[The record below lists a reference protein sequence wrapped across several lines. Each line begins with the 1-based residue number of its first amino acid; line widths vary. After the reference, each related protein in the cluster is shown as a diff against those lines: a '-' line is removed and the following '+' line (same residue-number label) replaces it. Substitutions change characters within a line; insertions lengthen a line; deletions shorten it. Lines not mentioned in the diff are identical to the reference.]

1 MKEMSRVGQGVPEFV
16 LASASPRRLEL
27 LQAIGVR
34 PAVQAAAMDERPLD
48 GESPAQLVERLA
60 AAKATIVYEDGI
72 AGPADTGQDVVVLG
86 ADTVIDLD
94 GRILAKAEDRPDAVR
109 MLRALAG
116 RDHEVITGMALIGR
130 VGGHAIEASTVER
143 TSVTMRPLTDG
154 DIDWYLGTGEFI
166 GKAGSY
172 AIQGLGGLFV
182 ERIDGSYSNVVG
194 LSVAGLD
201 RLFAGVGLNLRELVA
216 S

>member
-34 PAVQAAAMDERPLD
+34 PVVQAAAMDERPLD

-60 AAKATIVYEDGI
+60 VAKATIVFEDGV
-72 AGPADTGQDVVVLG
+72 AGSADSGQDVVVLG

-94 GRILAKAEDRPDAVR
+94 GQILAKAEDRPDAVR
-109 MLRALAG
+109 MLRALSG

-130 VGGHAIEASTVER
+130 VCGQAIEASIAER

-201 RLFAGVGLNLRELVA
+201 RLFTSVGLALRDLVA

>member
-60 AAKATIVYEDGI
+60 VAKATIVFEGGV
-72 AGPADTGQDVVVLG
+72 AGSADPGRDVVVLG

-109 MLRALAG
+109 MLRALSG
-116 RDHEVITGMALIGR
+116 RDHDVITGMALIGR
-130 VGGHAIEASTVER
+130 VGGQAIEASTVER
-143 TSVTMRPLTDG
+143 TSVTMRPLSDG
-154 DIDWYLGTGEFI
+154 DIDWYLGTGEFN

-182 ERIDGSYSNVVG
+182 ERIDGSYSTVVG

>member
-72 AGPADTGQDVVVLG
+72 AGPADIGQDVVVLG